1 MKRVIFA
8 CLLCTMTVT
17 AVFAEEPEA
26 LNVQLDEVVI
36 EIDPV
41 VLSRPAEEPEQIDY
55 LKPRKSNES
64 MQYAGPAR

>member
-8 CLLCTMTVT
+8 CLLCAITVT

-41 VLSRPAEEPEQIDY
+41 VLSRQEPGKIDH

-64 MQYAGPAR
+64 MQSAGPAR